1 MAPMVQSILWAGRAA
16 DGSFLPA
23 LPDALWAA
31 IDADAAEVVTV
42 VLVEGKVAWPGSH
55 GARIA
60 LARTVRLVG
69 EEGPQEEG
77 GGVAGG
83 GGRAGGGIGESC
95 SLTQRVRVEPVALAG
110 RLNALEPARDELS
123 DWRTPLMWAAERG
136 QVAVVRALLASPIA
150 HGRGESQL
158 TLNGDSA
165 LSLVVVGGHPRVAL
179 ALLGDTADGVS
190 GRRRECGESLGSG
203 RQDVAGVLH
212 LAAAAGMEGVVAA
225 LVSGGPDDALDS
237 RCVPINATD
246 GAGRTALHL
255 AASAGHVGVVKL
267 LHEYES
273 CARREKQTP
282 LDPSIRDAAGP
293 TALLAA
299 AIGGHV
305 SVLEEMTSVD
315 MSYLYTREEGAQG
328 TLRRACLAA
337 LAAVNPKVADVL
349 VRLLVSVVENGRGDD
364 LAVNGKTLMEAA
376 AKEGKSAVVAA
387 LLRPA
392 SAAALADG
400 APTAVRAITAMV
412 AAEEAW
418 DDEGRTP
425 LHAAALR
432 GDAPFLLAVAAYVK
446 VPHVLRN
453 GLRRS
458 ALPSVNRGTPRDDT
472 DLLDCLDGEGQ
483 TPLIV
488 AATKGHAAAVAAL
501 LAAGATERLGDIDG
515 WSALHYAARGAR
527 AAAVKAL
534 LEVDRWGPWDSIMAT
549 AGPWTA
555 LESAGVPPPLLAAL
569 PALGYSTMTPVQAA
583 AIPPLLAR
591 KDVCVQAETGSGKTL
606 SFLLP
611 AAVLALADG
620 TRPTAAAAA
629 SGGGVAPPV
638 AVLIIEPTR
647 ELARQAALASGE
659 LAASGLS
666 LLVLDE
672 ADRLLDMGFRVTL
685 SAILGRLP
693 RQRRTGLYSATQT
706 VALDELAAAGLRN
719 PVRVVVR
726 KLPALL
732 HLLAAKPREKAIV
745 YLLTCAE
752 KKRLRALAAFTSAPG
767 GVLLATDVAARGLDV
782 PHVATVLQAAPPQS
796 PEAYIHRVGRSA
808 RLGRPGEAVLLLLPS
823 EDTYVDY
830 LAVRSTPAAPLPPA
844 HATLPAGLATSVA
857 AAVRT
862 ATLADRA
869 VLEAADNAFL
879 SYLRAYKEH
888 RCGYILRMDGLDI
901 AGVARAFG
909 CLRMPRVAE
918 FAKHRAAVSAFVRD
932 PGLDLRA
939 VPYADP
945 AREAARQARLAA
957 AAAAGPPPRRAPTPR
972 AVAAAKKER
981 KRKKRDGAAARLM
994 GVATAAAAAA
1004 AAAAGGGGG
1013 DDGGEED
1020 DDAAEMERE
1029 VRLLRKVKRGKMTER
1044 EFERSAGYAGD
1055 EESD

>member
-1 MAPMVQSILWAGRAA
+1 
-16 DGSFLPA
+16 
-23 LPDALWAA
+23 
-31 IDADAAEVVTV
+31 
-42 VLVEGKVAWPGSH
+42 
-55 GARIA
+55 
-60 LARTVRLVG
+60 
-69 EEGPQEEG
+69 
-77 GGVAGG
+77 
-83 GGRAGGGIGESC
+83 
-95 SLTQRVRVEPVALAG
+95 
-110 RLNALEPARDELS
+110 
-123 DWRTPLMWAAERG
+123 
-136 QVAVVRALLASPIA
+136 
-150 HGRGESQL
+150 
-158 TLNGDSA
+158 
-165 LSLVVVGGHPRVAL
+165 
-179 ALLGDTADGVS
+179 
-190 GRRRECGESLGSG
+190 
-203 RQDVAGVLH
+203 
-212 LAAAAGMEGVVAA
+212 
-225 LVSGGPDDALDS
+225 
-237 RCVPINATD
+237 
-246 GAGRTALHL
+246 
-255 AASAGHVGVVKL
+255 
-267 LHEYES
+267 
-273 CARREKQTP
+273 
-282 LDPSIRDAAGP
+282 
-293 TALLAA
+293 
-299 AIGGHV
+299 
-305 SVLEEMTSVD
+305 
-315 MSYLYTREEGAQG
+315 
-328 TLRRACLAA
+328 
-337 LAAVNPKVADVL
+337 
-349 VRLLVSVVENGRGDD
+349 
-364 LAVNGKTLMEAA
+364 
-376 AKEGKSAVVAA
+376 
-387 LLRPA
+387 
-392 SAAALADG
+392 
-400 APTAVRAITAMV
+400 
-412 AAEEAW
+412 
-418 DDEGRTP
+418 
-425 LHAAALR
+425 
-432 GDAPFLLAVAAYVK
+432 
-446 VPHVLRN
+446 
-453 GLRRS
+453 
-458 ALPSVNRGTPRDDT
+458 
-472 DLLDCLDGEGQ
+472 
-483 TPLIV
+483 
-488 AATKGHAAAVAAL
+488 
-501 LAAGATERLGDIDG
+501 
-515 WSALHYAARGAR
+515 
-527 AAAVKAL
+527 
-534 LEVDRWGPWDSIMAT
+534 MAT

-647 ELARQAALASGE
+647 ELARQVHAVATGLFAALPGGVVPALLTGAVARAAGDNRPRGVGGVGGGRGGKRARERRRRRPTAADGGDAVGDDGDGGAGGGGDGGSSSSLATDARVIVATPGRLEAALASGE

-726 KLPALL
+726 VRQGASPGGGTPAVAAGGGGDASASAGDGGDGGHSGSGAGGGIPATSTLAFGGGVGAVDGGGGGDGAAATSTRLPASLRCYYGVFTPEEKLPALL

-752 KKRLRALAAFTSAPG
+752 VDWYSRLDWTALWALTAAAVRERDGDDDGGGGGGSDHGDGVNSNNGGNGNGVPAPPSGPRPVFALHGKMTQKKRLRALAAFTSAPG

-844 HATLPAGLATSVA
+844 YATLPAGLATSVA

-1004 AAAAGGGGG
+1004 AAAGGGGG